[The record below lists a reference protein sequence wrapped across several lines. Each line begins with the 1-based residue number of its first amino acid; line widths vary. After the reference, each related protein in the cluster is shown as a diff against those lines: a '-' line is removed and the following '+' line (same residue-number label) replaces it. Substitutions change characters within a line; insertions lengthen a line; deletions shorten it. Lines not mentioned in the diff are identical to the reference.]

1 MDVAQ
6 IWPLLALPAHSLF
19 FPSSGKPT
27 GLTGQK
33 DYPFLM
39 GELTVLPPFPF
50 RELLAI
56 TPIVGPPLSA
66 APAIPGHLPHS
77 LRLLLELEE
86 PGEVAPVVA

>member
-6 IWPLLALPAHSLF
+6 IWPLPALPAHSLF

-39 GELTVLPPFPF
+39 GELTLSPPFPF

-66 APAIPGHLPHS
+66 PPIPGHLPHS
-77 LRLLLELEE
+77 LRLLLESEE